1 MKLTRLSLVL
11 SAGFFMLIAGSCDKG
26 KSVADSPEVRADRL
40 VKQMT
45 LDEKIGQMSQLDLGY
60 FMDPEQ
66 LKQAVREGR
75 CGSLLNFLGTEQV
88 NELQRIAVEESR
100 LGIPLIIGRDVIHG
114 YRTVFPIPLGMAAS
128 WNPEAVRQ
136 AFRISAVEAS
146 TDGIRWT
153 FAPMID
159 ITWDPRWGR
168 IAEGCGEDPYLAST
182 LAAAMVRGIQGD
194 SLTDPT
200 ALAACAKHYV
210 GYGFAEAGRDY
221 NTTYIPEPLL
231 RNVAL
236 KPFHAAK
243 EAGAQTFMSAFNDL
257 NGIPTSGNQ
266 FTLKKILREEWGF
279 DGFVVSDWAS
289 VTEMINHGYAED
301 EKHAAEIAIN
311 AGVDMEMATTSYYTN
326 IKALLDERKITMAQ
340 IDDAVRNILKVK
352 FRLGLFDN
360 PYTDPG
366 AGKKILDPSFLD
378 HARTVARQSAVLL
391 KNDNAALPLSDEKIS
406 SVAVIGPLADA
417 PRDQLGT
424 WCFDGREENSVTPL
438 KAIRDLLGDKKVNY
452 VQALA
457 YSRDKSKAYFDE
469 AVSAARR
476 SDAVLFFGGEEW
488 ILSGEG
494 QSRGEINMPGVQTG
508 LLEALAA
515 TGKPVILVI
524 MAGRPLAI
532 GRELELSDAVLYAW
546 HAGTMAGPAI
556 ADLIF
561 GKESPSGKLP
571 VTFVKG
577 AGQIPFYYYRNN
589 TGRPATD
596 EAWTPFDSIPTVN
609 PQSSLGYRTF
619 HLDYGYTP
627 LLPFGYGLSYTTFKY
642 SDLTLSSQVMK
653 IDGTLTVRA
662 RVTNTGNMDADEIV
676 QFYVRDRVGSI
687 TRPIKELKGYN
698 RLRIKSGETAD
709 VEFTLTASDLAFF
722 NGRETVTEPG
732 KFDVWIGPSSDE
744 GLHADFILE

>member
-11 SAGFFMLIAGSCDKG
+11 SAGLFVLITSSCDKG
-26 KSVADSPEVRADRL
+26 KGVADSAEAKADRL
-40 VKQMT
+40 VAQMT

-75 CGSLLNFLGTEQV
+75 CGSLLNFLGAEQV

-114 YRTVFPIPLGMAAS
+114 YRTIFPIPLGMAAS
-128 WNPEAVRQ
+128 WNPVAVRQ
-136 AFRISAVEAS
+136 AYRISAVEAS
-146 TDGIRWT
+146 ADGIKWT

-168 IAEGCGEDPYLAST
+168 IAEGCGEDPFLAST
-182 LAAAMVRGIQGD
+182 LATAMVKGIQGD
-194 SLTDPT
+194 SLNDPT
-200 ALAACAKHYV
+200 SLAACAKHYV
-210 GYGFAEAGRDY
+210 GYGFSEAGRDY

-231 RNVAL
+231 RNVVL

-257 NGIPTSGNQ
+257 NGIPTTGNQ

-289 VTEMINHGYAED
+289 VTEMINHGFAED
-301 EKHAAEIAIN
+301 EKQAAEIAIN
-311 AGVDMEMATTSYYTN
+311 AGVEMEMATTSYYAS
-326 IKALLDERKITMAQ
+326 IKDLLNEKKITMGQ
-340 IDDAVRNILKVK
+340 IDDAVRDILKVK
-352 FRLGLFDN
+352 YRLGLFDN
-360 PYTDPG
+360 PYADPE
-366 AGKKILDPSFLD
+366 AGKKILDPSFLE

-391 KNDNAALPLSDEKIS
+391 RNENNTLPLAADKIS

-424 WCFDGREENSVTPL
+424 WCFDGKAENSVTPL
-438 KAIRDLLGDKKVNY
+438 TAIRELLGDKKVNY

-457 YSRDKSKAYFDE
+457 YSRDKSKANFAA
-469 AVSAARR
+469 AVAAARR

-494 QSRGEINMPGVQTG
+494 QSRGEINMPGAQTE

-546 HAGTMAGPAI
+546 HAGTMTGPAI
-556 ADLIF
+556 ADLLF

-589 TGRPATD
+589 TGRPAND
-596 EAWTPFDSIPTVN
+596 AAWTPFDSIPTVN

-619 HLDYGYTP
+619 HLDYGFTP
-627 LLPFGYGLSYTTFKY
+627 LLPFGYGLSYTTFDY

-653 IDGTLTVRA
+653 MDETLTVRA
-662 RVTNTGNMDADEIV
+662 KVTNTGKMDADEIV
-676 QFYVRDRVGSI
+676 QLYVRDRVGSI
-687 TRPIKELKGYN
+687 TRPIKELKGYK
-698 RLRIKSGETAD
+698 RLRINKGDAAD
-709 VEFTLTASDLAFF
+709 VEFTLTAADFAFF
-722 NGRETVTEPG
+722 NGKETVTEPG
-732 KFDVWIGPSSDE
+732 KFDVWIGPSSEE